1 MIKSKVK
8 YKNIKT
14 DIPSNTRISKIENVV
29 DKDKNVTFEV
39 IIDNRNIYEFE
50 DTIFMILSIRDDT
63 ENISALV
70 VGNNT
75 IETGNLFKSIRL
87 QEKYRINGNITTDI
101 DFVYEG
107 LLELVKD
114 DKKIKKEMLKN
125 KLLLV
130 RAIQKN
136 RIRSMSR
143 NVG

>member
-1 MIKSKVK
+1 MFKVK
-8 YKNIKT
+8 YKNVKT
-14 DIPSNTRISKIENVV
+14 DFPSDTRISKIENAVN
-29 DKDKNVTFEV
+29 KDKNVTFEV
-39 IIDNRNIYEFE
+39 IIDDKNIYEFE
-50 DTIFMILSIRDDT
+50 DTILMILSIRDDT

-75 IETGNLFKSIRL
+75 IETENLFKSIRL